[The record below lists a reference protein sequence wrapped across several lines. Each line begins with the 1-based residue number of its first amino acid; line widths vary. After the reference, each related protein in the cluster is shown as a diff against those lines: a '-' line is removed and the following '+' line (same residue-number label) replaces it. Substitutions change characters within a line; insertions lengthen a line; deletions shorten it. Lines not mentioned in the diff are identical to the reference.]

1 MLFPLIVLHVTIMWM
16 ILTSGENEELVV
28 DEEDN
33 ESVYDECDS

>member
-16 ILTSGENEELVV
+16 ILTSGENEESVV

-33 ESVYDECDS
+33 ESVYDEGDS